1 MINKMAM
8 LLLCCH
14 QKQKCCGGM
23 GCTVVQQV
31 SSCRTY
37 VAIIEQLW
45 NRESN
50 PVNQLMC
57 VCVFKS
63 LPVKEIGR
71 ERVHCTMH
79 ESVKM
84 RYLLIPFGV
93 LHVCHIAC

>member
-57 VCVFKS
+57 VCVCS
-63 LPVKEIGR
+63 
-71 ERVHCTMH
+71 RVC
-79 ESVKM
+79 
-84 RYLLIPFGV
+84 LLRRLGGNV
-93 LHVCHIAC
+93 SIAPCMSQ